1 MKQLILV
8 RHAKAA
14 WGAAGTP
21 DFERTLTSQGERD
34 AEIMAGR
41 MALRMSLNPPQVPQ
55 KLDRIICSS
64 AKRTRS
70 TAEVLANK
78 INYQVA
84 EIELDKNLYNAD
96 LDTWLETI
104 HCLPEQLQFVAMV
117 GHNPAITELANCLGS
132 SPIPG
137 IPPCGM
143 LYLKFGDIKWQQI
156 GSVKPE
162 SEFFDSPA

>member
-8 RHAKAA
+8 RHAKSG
-14 WGAAGTP
+14 WGAAGSP

-41 MALRMSLNPPQVPQ
+41 MVLRLALNPPQVPQ
-55 KLDRIICSS
+55 RLDRIICSS
-64 AKRTRS
+64 ARRTRS

-78 INYQVA
+78 VNYPVA

-117 GHNPAITELANCLGS
+117 GHNPATTELANCLGS
-132 SPIPG
+132 SRISG
-137 IPPCGM
+137 MPPCGM
-143 LYLKFGDIKWQQI
+143 LYLEFGDTEWQEV

-162 SEFFDSPA
+162 SEFFEFPA